1 MQHSLHPHSYNTHI
15 GYRSD
20 IDGLRGIAVL
30 SVVFFHVFPNQWP
43 SGFIGVD
50 IFFVISGYL
59 ISSIIF
65 KNLSEGTFNF
75 AVFYRRR
82 IARLFPALILVL
94 TFCILVGWLILLSDE
109 YKELGK
115 HIFAATLFSS
125 NWLLWFETGYFDTV
139 SGKKILLHL
148 WSLGVEEQFYIVWP
162 LLVGIFWKLKSGF
175 SFLLGSLIVLS
186 FIAGLYEITTNK
198 PGAFYYSHLRFWE
211 LLVGCLIAYIE
222 FLKLNSQENNL
233 LRVYQTIE
241 RTVFKYGALSGTL
254 LIIVGWT
261 IIDKNQIFPGY
272 LALLPTLGAALII
285 LNPQSIINRNL
296 LSCSL
301 LVKIGLISFPLYLW
315 HWPLLSL
322 ARIYEGTTP
331 TKDIR
336 IGLVLIAVILSWLT
350 YRLIETPL
358 RFGRSSLAL
367 SSFLCFYLIILGIAG
382 LFIYCNQGLPNR
394 EHARLVAY
402 EGDTG
407 HGEFHKYIDRE
418 YFPCKDTAVAL
429 GSLKW
434 NGLVQCAES
443 KKNGPIDIVLIG
455 DSHAEHLFIGMAK
468 QLPDKNVAFYVRN
481 SPPYLDNP
489 EYFEIFRSVA
499 ASQSI
504 KKVVLTMWWAGRA
517 DKTTE
522 AKIGAAADFL
532 IKSGKDVY
540 ITDDVPNF
548 PFDPEKCQGRRW
560 MSTKDLT
567 CSVHK
572 EQLINQPFVQMLR
585 AIAQEN
591 PAIKL
596 TLTQKL
602 LCGQTECSMAVTN
615 KLLYRDYNHLNI
627 NGSLLVGSQL
637 AVQVY
642 GP

>member
-1 MQHSLHPHSYNTHI
+1 MQHSLNPHSYNAHI

-30 SVVFFHVFPNQWP
+30 SVVFFHVFPNQLP

-94 TFCILVGWLILLSDE
+94 TFSILVGWLILLSDE

-139 SGKKILLHL
+139 SDKKILLHL

-162 LLVGIFWKLKSGF
+162 LLVWVFWKLRSDFG
-175 SFLLGSLIVLS
+175 FLLVGLILLS

-222 FLKLNSQENNL
+222 LLKLNSQENNL

-261 IIDKNQIFPGY
+261 IIDNNQIFPGY

-285 LNPQSIINRNL
+285 LNPQSIINRKF

-367 SSFLCFYLIILGIAG
+367 SSFLCFCLILLGIAG
-382 LFIYCNQGLPNR
+382 LFIYCHQGLPNR

-443 KKNGPIDIVLIG
+443 KENGPIDIVLIG

-567 CSVHK
+567 CSVNK
-572 EQLINQPFVQMLR
+572 EQLIKQPFVEMLR
-585 AIAQEN
+585 AIVQKN
-591 PAIKL
+591 PAINFIE
-596 TLTQKL
+596 TQKY
-602 LCGQTECSMAVTN
+602 LCDEVNCSLALGK

-627 NGSLLVGSQL
+627 NGSIQIGSHL
-637 AVQVY
+637 ANAIIK
-642 GP
+642 